1 MDLLTRLK
9 ERPKLCGRCVC
20 ILPLA
25 PTLSKWVE
33 TLEISGGRSLAFR
46 CLSVVV
52 GLSLSWGL
60 CEPNQAVCA
69 AVLGE
74 FCSFGHSPSVSAQTW
89 AAAFP
94 CGSGP
99 GLSTA
104 QPRTRLGVPQPSEC
118 QGAVRFLLAGSFA
131 CGLCFHILLK
141 AFVRLPGTARP
152 KPEVFA
158 C

>member
-9 ERPKLCGRCVC
+9 ERPKLCGRCAC
-20 ILPLA
+20 ILALA
-25 PTLSKWVE
+25 STLSKWVE
-33 TLEISGGRSLAFR
+33 ILEISGGKRLAFR

-60 CEPNQAVCA
+60 CEPSQAVRA

-74 FCSFGHSPSVSAQTW
+74 FCSFGHSLSVSARTW

-94 CGSGP
+94 CGSRP
-99 GLSTA
+99 SLSTA
-104 QPRTRLGVPQPSEC
+104 QPCTCLGVPRPSKC
-118 QGAVRFLLAGSFA
+118 QGAAQLLLAGSFA

-141 AFVRLPGTARP
+141 ATVRLPGTARP

>member
-25 PTLSKWVE
+25 PTLTKWVE

-74 FCSFGHSPSVSAQTW
+74 FCSFGHSLSVSAQTW

-99 GLSTA
+99 GLSAA
-104 QPRTRLGVPQPSEC
+104 QPRTCLGVPS
-118 QGAVRFLLAGSFA
+118 LASAKGQR
-131 CGLCFHILLK
+131 GYLWLGHLPVV
-141 AFVRLPGTARP
+141 FV
-152 KPEVFA
+152 FIF